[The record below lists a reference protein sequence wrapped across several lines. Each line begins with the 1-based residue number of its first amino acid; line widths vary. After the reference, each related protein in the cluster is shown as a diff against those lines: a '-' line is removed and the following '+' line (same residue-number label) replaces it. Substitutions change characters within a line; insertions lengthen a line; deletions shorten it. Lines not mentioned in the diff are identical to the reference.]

1 MIIPIPGPARR
12 CFRCGKLGATVSP
25 DHQALY
31 AMWFHEGCSPRA
43 VVRAKRVVPSAD
55 TRVEF
60 VAEPRVGDRV
70 RIGEAFARTR
80 NSDPRGFALAKPDS
94 LTGLDGVV
102 TAAPT
107 GIGGDRTA
115 RVRLDDGREL
125 LVRAYRAR
133 RIP

>member
-1 MIIPIPGPARR
+1 
-12 CFRCGKLGATVSP
+12 
-25 DHQALY
+25 
-31 AMWFHEGCSPRA
+31 MWFHEGCSPRA
-43 VVRAKRVVPSAD
+43 VAKRVVPSAD

-102 TAAPT
+102 TEAPS
-107 GIGGDRTA
+107 GIGGDRTCV
-115 RVRLDDGREL
+115 VRLDDGRDAT
-125 LVRAYRAR
+125 VRAYRAR
-133 RIP
+133 RIT